1 MRAYRL
7 PQTPA
12 QRPGGHSYCLS
23 CSPKLQGKESNSL
36 YQKPSPLFVWVPPPL
51 TSCADLHA
59 MSTASPSQPSSGE
72 ASSTCVLT
80 LGFASMFSLSSHSS
94 LRVYLA
100 FPVMAS
106 MEPLLICCLMAQIS
120 RKKGSPTVS
129 WGKER
134 RSSQQTRPGGDRSI
148 SRDRLCAGSEGA
160 PAHRGAGQIHPRCC
174 KHLLGAIAPNS
185 HLLLSE
191 AAQKFSDL
199 WQHDSTDGEEDTT
212 ANNSHRPFLGML

>member
-1 MRAYRL
+1 MPGALDSSWTAGQAAVRAYRL

-23 CSPKLQGKESNSL
+23 CNPTCRARRATLSIRN
-36 YQKPSPLFVWVPPPL
+36 PLFFL
-51 TSCADLHA
+51 SGCLRL
-59 MSTASPSQPSSGE
+59 SPQLWGSP
-72 ASSTCVLT
+72 STCVLT

-129 WGKER
+129 WGKKR
-134 RSSQQTRPGGDRSI
+134 RSSQQTGPGGDRSN
-148 SRDRLCAGSEGA
+148 STEGA
-160 PAHRGAGQIHPRCC
+160 PAHQGAGQVHPRCC
-174 KHLLGAIAPNS
+174 KHLARAITPNS

-212 ANNSHRPFLGML
+212 ANNSRRPFLGML